1 MLLVGRSAT
10 ARTMGKVEKISV
22 ALTPELASTVREAVA
37 SGDYAS
43 TSEVM
48 RDALR
53 GWREVRAEREQ
64 ATATLRSLIQEG
76 LRSGEAADLN
86 MEEIK
91 RSGREALAA
100 RRA

>member
-1 MLLVGRSAT
+1 
-10 ARTMGKVEKISV
+10 MGKVEKISV
-22 ALTPELASTVREAVA
+22 ALTPELATIVREAVS

-53 GWREVRAEREQ
+53 GWREARAEREK
-64 ATATLRSLIQEG
+64 ATATLRTLIGDG
-76 LRSGEAADLN
+76 LRSGPAEPLS

-91 RSGREALAA
+91 RAGREVLTAK
-100 RRA
+100 RA

>member
-1 MLLVGRSAT
+1 
-10 ARTMGKVEKISV
+10 MGKVEKISV

-53 GWREVRAEREQ
+53 GWREVRADK
-64 ATATLRSLIQEG
+64 TAVLEVRTLLAEAEVSGYKEG
-76 LRSGEAADLN
+76 LPNFDA
-86 MEEIK
+86 IK
-91 RSGREALAA
+91 RQGRQRLAEQ
-100 RRA
+100 RK

>member
-1 MLLVGRSAT
+1 
-10 ARTMGKVEKISV
+10 MGKVEKISV

-53 GWREVRAEREQ
+53 GWQRQQQDRASAVAELQRLVAEADASGYQ
-64 ATATLRSLIQEG
+64 PWDGIEHIIAEG
-76 LRSGEAADLN
+76 RQR
-86 MEEIK
+86 I
-91 RSGREALAA
+91 A
-100 RRA
+100 RKV